1 MSDAGDQQQFEDP
14 IGSEPVAF
22 RSGVLSVTG

>member
-1 MSDAGDQQQFEDP
+1 MSDAGDQQQFGDP
-14 IGSEPVAF
+14 FGNEPVAF